1 MLGGGA
7 GARWTGWGQGAS
19 VSAFSGNAPGLS
31 LSGETAT
38 GSLGMDYEHGRL
50 LTGFAMTHS
59 LGEGTAQGAGRRYAL
74 GSAVT
79 TMLPYARYALT
90 ERVSAWG
97 MAGTGSGRLTLDLDG
112 GAAER
117 YGADLAMT
125 LAAVGVRGDLLR
137 PAEPGGFALAL
148 KADAFWVRTESD
160 AVSAPGAG
168 NLAGARAEASRL
180 RAVLDGSRSF
190 ALAGG
195 RTLAPSVELGL
206 RHDGGDAETGTGFEL
221 GAGVGY
227 ADPARGLDAALRLH
241 GLAAHADGGY
251 SEWGVS
257 GQLRLVPGAA
267 GRGLSA
273 SLAPSWGVDP
283 GGSER
288 LWMLPDASG
297 LAANDDAALSRRL
310 DAEVGFGLALFG
322 GGFTGTPNVGL
333 GLSDT
338 ARELRMGWRLA
349 PAGDAG
355 DFTLR
360 IDAAR
365 REAVNDDAPEHRIGV
380 GVTAR
385 W

>member
-1 MLGGGA
+1 M
-7 GARWTGWGQGAS
+7 
-19 VSAFSGNAPGLS
+19 
-31 LSGETAT
+31 
-38 GSLGMDYEHGRL
+38 GMDYEHGRL

-195 RTLAPSVELGL
+195 RTLSPSVELGL

-251 SEWGVS
+251 DEWGVS

-283 GGSER
+283 DGSER